1 MVTVPRPSAVS
12 GRRPGLSSSLRIALL
27 SAALVILLVGAVAG
41 SVLGYLT
48 IGRGL

>member
-1 MVTVPRPSAVS
+1 MVTVPRQSVVS
-12 GRRPGLSSSLRIALL
+12 GRPALRIALL
-27 SAALVILLVGAVAG
+27 SAALVILLAGAVAG

>member
-1 MVTVPRPSAVS
+1 MVTVPRQSAVS
-12 GRRPGLSSSLRIALL
+12 GRRGLSSRLRVTLL
-27 SAALVILLVGAVAG
+27 SAALVILLAGAVAG

>member
-1 MVTVPRPSAVS
+1 MVTVPRQSVVS
-12 GRRPGLSSSLRIALL
+12 ERPALRVTLL
-27 SAALVILLVGAVAG
+27 SAALVILLAGVVAG

>member
-1 MVTVPRPSAVS
+1 MITAPRPPAA
-12 GRRPGLSSSLRIALL
+12 GLQPGLRVTLL
-27 SAALVILLVGAVAG
+27 SVALVILLAGVVAG

>member
-1 MVTVPRPSAVS
+1 MVTVPRPPAV
-12 GRRPGLSSSLRIALL
+12 RARPAWRIALL
-27 SAALVILLVGAVAG
+27 SAALVILLAGAVAG

>member
-1 MVTVPRPSAVS
+1 MVTAPRQPSVS
-12 GRRPGLSSSLRIALL
+12 GRPGLRIALL
-27 SAALVILLVGAVAG
+27 SVAAVVLLAGAVAG